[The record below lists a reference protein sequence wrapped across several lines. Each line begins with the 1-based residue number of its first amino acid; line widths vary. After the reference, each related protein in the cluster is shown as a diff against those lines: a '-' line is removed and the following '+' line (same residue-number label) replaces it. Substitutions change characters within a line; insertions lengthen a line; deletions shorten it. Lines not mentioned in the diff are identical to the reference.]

1 MDSPTSATMTL
12 SLHDALPIWRRRGS
26 PCGRGA
32 AARGGSAAR
41 GPRASRSRYRGR
53 ARSPRVTS
61 RRSRGRGG
69 GSTSPSY
76 ARHLNDL
83 DLVAAIGL
91 HEPDPHVDAER
102 RRDVLAHEVG
112 ADREL
117 AVAPVDEHGQ
127 ADRARTT
134 VVDER
139 IHRRADRAAGEEDVV
154 HEHDHAVVH
163 AERDRGLAHH
173 RRVADA
179 REVVAVERDVKRA
192 ERDSDALV
200 LADRVAQS
208 LRERVATR
216 ADTDDGEGRK
226 VTLALDDLVRDAV
239 DRPADVVRPEERG
252 QAARPSRPLR
262 TGP

>member
-69 GSTSPSY
+69 GSTSLSY
-76 ARHLNDL
+76 ARHLDDL
-83 DLVAAIGL
+83 DLVATVGL

-112 ADREL
+112 ADRQL
-117 AVAPVDEHGQ
+117 AMTAVDEHRE
-127 ADRARTT
+127 ADRPRPP

-139 IHRRADRAAGEEDVV
+139 IHRRAHRAAGEEDVV
-154 HEHDHAVVH
+154 DQHDDAVVDG
-163 AERDRGLAHH
+163 EVDRGLADDG
-173 RRVADA
+173 RVADA
-179 REVVAVERDVKRA
+179 REVVAVQRDVQST
-192 ERDSDALV
+192 ERHLDTLV
-200 LADRVAQS
+200 RPDRVAQP
-208 LRERVATR
+208 LRKRIPAR
-216 ADTDDGEGRK
+216 ANANDGEGGE
-226 VTLALDDLVRDAV
+226 VALALDDLVRDPV
-239 DRPADVVRPEERG
+239 DGATHVVGTEQRG
-252 QAARPSRPLR
+252 RSRTPSRPRR